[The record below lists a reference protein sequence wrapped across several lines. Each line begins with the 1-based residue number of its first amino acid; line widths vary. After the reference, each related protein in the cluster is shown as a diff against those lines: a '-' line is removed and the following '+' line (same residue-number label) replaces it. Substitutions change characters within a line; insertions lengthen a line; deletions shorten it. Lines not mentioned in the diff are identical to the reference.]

1 MGVKDKARP
10 MLKKMVIIIIIISAI
25 VSMEYCSYHNYY

>member
-10 MLKKMVIIIIIISAI
+10 MLKKMVIIIIISAI